1 MLMLYYE
8 RWYLMNCNACGKNEV
23 IYSGIDAWVMGVPTE
38 SVCYSCAAIYNKV
51 VELNEKNKQKVEAV
65 K

>member
-1 MLMLYYE
+1 
-8 RWYLMNCNACGKNEV
+8 MNCNACGKNEV